1 MKITRKDLDNS
12 IVELIVETD
21 TKTVAK
27 SRNKVLNYLREKADI
42 KGFRK
47 GANIPEDV
55 LVKHYSEDQISAMTV
70 EFSIDSVYQKALM
83 EEKIIPVAQGE
94 IKEIISQSPLKF
106 KLHIEVL
113 PKVEVDAKYKK
124 IKLKKQKI
132 TVSDAEVKQALEDIE
147 KRFTTFKEVSDKKSK
162 ADLGDRVTIDTDGY
176 EKEKLLDSTSMRDYP
191 LVLGSGL
198 LVPGFEEGIVG
209 AKLEDELELDI
220 TFPKDYHNADFASKK
235 TKFKVK
241 IKKIEK
247 ATKPEFTPEFIEQ
260 LRGQKLDLAGFKKL
274 IKQEIKDTKESN
286 TRLDQE
292 HKLIDELV
300 KVSKLSVGEKLLEN
314 QINKIFA
321 EIKENMGKQGIKM
334 ADYLESLKLSEED
347 YKEKHVKLDALK
359 RLQGELIL
367 NKLMEIEKVE
377 VDDKTLE
384 EEIEKIKGA
393 YQNPE
398 VLKRLNELYTPGNKY
413 YDELRLRMAYTKLI
427 DSFFEEEK
435 AEK

>member
-162 ADLGDRVTIDTDGY
+162 ADLWDRVTIDTDGY

-260 LRGQKLDLAGFKKL
+260 LRGQKLDLAWFKKL

-300 KVSKLSVGEKLLEN
+300 KVSKLSVWEKLLEN

-321 EIKENMGKQGIKM
+321 EIKENMWKQGIKM

-359 RLQGELIL
+359 RLQWELIL

-384 EEIEKIKGA
+384 EEIEKIKWA